1 MDDHATRHSQRAVAG
16 RAKAIRQDYVTPDTR
31 IIGPDGTLR
40 ILGRRAEAM
49 DPVMAF
55 HKFNP
60 SRRNPKNGKR
70 LKSGASATKTSQRDG
85 ALPFWRKS
93 TNGSAGA
100 GGGLIGGI
108 LRGPME
114 VLGRIPVM
122 NMLVTAA
129 LAHRVWSFV
138 ARRFFG
144 GGAGG
149 NGAAAR
155 IGDRQIAK
163 HGSEYDDENEED
175 EEDGLDEH
183 AEELLE
189 QMQHASMLP
198 TMLRSSLPRPHRT
211 SLAKRAAQQYHSRPR
226 GYRTAHQMIHGGP
239 APATTSGV
247 LGAGNRGGS
256 NKAGQAAGGVGRRQA
271 QRRQLGKLEKMDL
284 IVRQQVRAAMLAQ
297 QRQQVYLL
305 QQQVQLGSLEA
316 GTGYDARSTA
326 LSVVQGAADHA
337 GSNDSSC
344 ATRQSS
350 LSLIQRQQQ
359 DANTKQASSGL
370 PVLAGMCPTAA
381 GAILPL
387 HRLQTGML
395 QPPAFQPLPPELR
408 ARLQCMKQPGA
419 ATMAP
424 SFKAAAAGP
433 PPSALQATAQ
443 LPCANSDPDSGE
455 AAAAGPGSSGSGSGG
470 TAENENTSR
479 AQGQSQQQGQD
490 EAPIGDGA
498 AELTNGILQDSEV
511 KIMVPRVAR
520 SLRNAAKA
528 ANQRAETWG

>member
-1 MDDHATRHSQRAVAG
+1 MDDHATRHSQRAMAG
-16 RAKAIRQDYVTPDTR
+16 RAKVIRQDYVPPDTR

-70 LKSGASATKTSQRDG
+70 LKSGASGTKTSQRDG
-85 ALPFWRKS
+85 GAAALPFGRKA
-93 TNGSAGA
+93 TKGSAGA

-122 NMLVTAA
+122 NMLVTAV

-144 GGAGG
+144 GGGG
-149 NGAAAR
+149 GSGAAAR
-155 IGDRQIAK
+155 IGDRQLAK
-163 HGSEYDDENEED
+163 YGGEYDNNDNEED
-175 EEDGLDEH
+175 EDDDLDER

-239 APATTSGV
+239 APATTNGV
-247 LGAGNRGGS
+247 LGASNRGGS
-256 NKAGQAAGGVGRRQA
+256 NKAGQAAGGPGRRQA

-297 QRQQVYLL
+297 QRQQEYLL
-305 QQQVQLGSLEA
+305 QQEVQLGALEA
-316 GTGYDARSTA
+316 GPGYDARSRA
-326 LSVVQGAADHA
+326 LSVAQGAADHA
-337 GSNDSSC
+337 
-344 ATRQSS
+344 ARQ
-350 LSLIQRQQQ
+350 LPLPLIQRQQQ
-359 DANTKQASSGL
+359 HVDNKQASSGPL
-370 PVLAGMCPTAA
+370 VLAGMCPTAA
-381 GAILPL
+381 GTVPPL
-387 HRLQTGML
+387 HRLQPGMPP
-395 QPPAFQPLPPELR
+395 PPAFQPLPPELR
-408 ARLQCMKQPGA
+408 ARLQGKRQPGA

-424 SFKAAAAGP
+424 AFKAAAAGP
-433 PPSALQATAQ
+433 PPSAPQAAAQ
-443 LPCANSDPDSGE
+443 LPCANSDPDLGE
-455 AAAAGPGSSGSGSGG
+455 AAAAGPGSSGNGSGE

-479 AQGQSQQQGQD
+479 AKCQGQQQGQD
-490 EAPIGDGA
+490 EAPIGDDA
-498 AELTNGILQDSEV
+498 AALTNETLQDSEV

-520 SLRNAAKA
+520 SLRNAVKA
-528 ANQRAETWG
+528 VDGRVGT